1 VKKELGSRYGKKIRE
16 RVKKATSE
24 LRKRH
29 ACPQCGKKSV
39 KRVGFALWKCKSCKI
54 EFAGGAY
61 SPETTVGSTARK
73 IIEAISEQLKQAKQT
88 EA

>member
-1 VKKELGSRYGKKIRE
+1 MGSRYGKKIRE

-24 LRKRH
+24 QNARH

-39 KRVGFALWKCKSCKI
+39 KRVGFALWKCKSCKT

-73 IIEAISEQLKQAKQT
+73 IIEAISGQSKQANQS
-88 EA
+88 EARIES